1 MNTERVE
8 IVTLGALKYYLD
20 NAYDKYK
27 SNRIIFLAIYNGIY
41 VDALIRIKHI
51 LSNGAKD
58 EFIACIKDTDW
69 STGHCS
75 LTNIVDAFPHSFDK
89 YGNNIVMFV
98 ERVKLVPET
107 KTEANYTVLDITCK
121 DSDDINIDL
130 TKKELLRSA
139 IHDIAPTITVGQIEN
154 IFDAIKEIYNIE
166 LK

>member
-1 MNTERVE
+1 MNTEKVE
-8 IVTLGALKYYLD
+8 IVTLRALKYYLD
-20 NAYDKYK
+20 NIYDRYK
-27 SNRIIFLAIYNGIY
+27 SSRIISQAMHNGKYDDVFIH
-41 VDALIRIKHI
+41 IKYI
-51 LSNGAKD
+51 SSD
-58 EFIACIKDTDW
+58 EFVAYTKDTDW
-69 STGHCS
+69 FTGHCS

-89 YGNNIVMFV
+89 YGNSINMFV

-107 KTEANYTVLDITCK
+107 KTEANYTVLDVKCK
-121 DSDDINIDL
+121 DSDDISIDL